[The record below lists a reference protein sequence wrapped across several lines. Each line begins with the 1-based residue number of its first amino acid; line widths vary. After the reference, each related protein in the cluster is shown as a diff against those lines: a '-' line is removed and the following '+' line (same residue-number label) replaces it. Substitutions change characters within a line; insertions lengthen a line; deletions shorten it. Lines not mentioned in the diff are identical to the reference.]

1 MSRFSA
7 NMLLLLAGAIWGI
20 GFIAQKTAMDDVGPF
35 SFIAFRF
42 LIASIVVLPFA
53 WRECNRPRQP
63 LPDLLPA
70 HYLQF
75 VAIGLCLFAGM
86 ASQQVGLLTIDVTNS
101 GFLTGLYVVIT
112 PLLGVL
118 LFKQWPH
125 PVVWPAAV
133 VATAGIFMLSGGD
146 FSQLQTGDLLT
157 VLSAACWS
165 MQLILIARFVGRS
178 NRPLTMSLVQF
189 LVTCVLAAIVAVI
202 FESMSVQALKSAA
215 FEIIYAGVFATGV
228 AFSLQVIGQRYTTA
242 PQAAI
247 FLSSESLFAALFAAV
262 ILSERIGWVG
272 MVGCALIFAAMLLVE
287 LVPELFKSKSFLPA
301 EKINK

>member
-20 GFIAQKTAMDDVGPF
+20 GFVAQKTAMDDLGPF

-53 WRECNRPRQP
+53 WRECQRPKQP
-63 LPDLLPA
+63 LPELLPV

-86 ASQQVGLLTIDVTNS
+86 ATQQVGLLTIAVTNS

-112 PLLGVL
+112 PLMAVL
-118 LFKQWPH
+118 LFQQWPH

-146 FSQLQTGDLLT
+146 FSQLQSGDLLT
-157 VLSAACWS
+157 VLSATFWAL
-165 MQLILIARFVGRS
+165 QLILIGRFVGQS
-178 NRPLTMSLVQF
+178 KRPLTMSLVQF
-189 LVTCVLAAIVAVI
+189 MVTCGLAAIVAII
-202 FESMSVQALKSAA
+202 FESVSMQGLKSAA
-215 FEIIYAGVFATGV
+215 FEILYAGVFATGV
-228 AFSLQVIGQRYTTA
+228 AFSLQIIGQRYTTA

-272 MVGCALIFAAMLLVE
+272 LVGCALIFTAMLLVE
-287 LVPELFKSKSFLPA
+287 LVPELFKSKSSLA
-301 EKINK
+301 AKEG